1 VPPCHHDLHL
11 VRRHISP
18 ARHGLSVAFVAAE
31 DYWMRELIHL
41 YRQREEGAIGYI
53 LLWIMG
59 VPASLLFLVFLLR
72 GCN

>member
-1 VPPCHHDLHL
+1 
-11 VRRHISP
+11 
-18 ARHGLSVAFVAAE
+18 
-31 DYWMRELIHL
+31 MKELISL

-59 VPASLLFLVFLLR
+59 VPASILFLIFLLR